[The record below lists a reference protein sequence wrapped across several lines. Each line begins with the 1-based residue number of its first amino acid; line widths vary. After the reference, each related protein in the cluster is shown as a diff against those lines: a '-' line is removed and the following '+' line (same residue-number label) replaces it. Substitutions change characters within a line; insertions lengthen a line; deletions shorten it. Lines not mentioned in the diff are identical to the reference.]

1 MLSEAFGATARTY
14 GYDSAGRLNLFDQTG
29 TGITRTS
36 ALGYNDSGRVKKE
49 VTNSVTRN
57 FTYDAAGQVTATSGV
72 EGPRAYTYD
81 QLGRRTTET
90 VGAQT
95 STFTYNAASELLAR
109 TVTAGGG
116 QSTAYTY
123 DLSGRRVTETMGS
136 NTKQLRYDTLGR
148 LSETVESGTVRAFGY
163 NAGGLVERVVS
174 TGTKQGASW
183 IDWDD
188 TDSLVGINTP
198 EIGYSTYTGNNGVWG
213 VRSVGSNVVGVGVDW
228 MGSVLATGPGGNQA
242 TASTYDVYGRQVGTP
257 GTGIGATGVSV
268 GYRGEVTVDNHVLL
282 RARVYAP
289 NTGQFLTKDPV
300 AGRPGF
306 TTLTNPYHYADNDPI
321 GRYDPSGMV
330 SLPSPGDIFNAGKAA
345 VGTVVDAGGTAV
357 GMVVD
362 GAGAVVDG
370 VRTVIDHR
378 HIIAKKVTNW
388 IQDNVSK
395 IAVAAAVI
403 VGAACMLFS
412 GGSAVVLCAGLAH
425 SVYGATHTIVENC
438 VGTTRSQCAQGV
450 VKAVAID
457 IAFTVVGG
465 AAFKAAKVVGR
476 IASPLI
482 KQVGPVFKPLQTLVQ
497 RLPTPTNLRAV
508 FTNRMAQQNQSGAI
522 RLPGGNP
529 HTPGAPKVVVV
540 GRNMDDRVLPYVAKH
555 GYDYYKGTP
564 TIIPRSLDRV
574 APNMLRRIDLWF
586 NKRWINS
593 QMRQGKRIIDI
604 GEPEGY
610 QPSVFYEMERI
621 QLDGYWNYVQ
631 DPQP

>member
-1 MLSEAFGATARTY
+1 MC
-14 GYDSAGRLNLFDQTG
+14 
-29 TGITRTS
+29 
-36 ALGYNDSGRVKKE
+36 
-49 VTNSVTRN
+49 
-57 FTYDAAGQVTATSGV
+57 
-72 EGPRAYTYD
+72 RACS
-81 QLGRRTTET
+81 QC
-90 VGAQT
+90 
-95 STFTYNAASELLAR
+95 
-109 TVTAGGG
+109 
-116 QSTAYTY
+116 
-123 DLSGRRVTETMGS
+123 
-136 NTKQLRYDTLGR
+136 
-148 LSETVESGTVRAFGY
+148 
-163 NAGGLVERVVS
+163 
-174 TGTKQGASW
+174 
-183 IDWDD
+183 I
-188 TDSLVGINTP
+188 
-198 EIGYSTYTGNNGVWG
+198 
-213 VRSVGSNVVGVGVDW
+213 
-228 MGSVLATGPGGNQA
+228 
-242 TASTYDVYGRQVGTP
+242 
-257 GTGIGATGVSV
+257 
-268 GYRGEVTVDNHVLL
+268 RGD
-282 RARVYAP
+282 
-289 NTGQFLTKDPV
+289 
-300 AGRPGF
+300 
-306 TTLTNPYHYADNDPI
+306 
-321 GRYDPSGMV
+321 
-330 SLPSPGDIFNAGKAA
+330 
-345 VGTVVDAGGTAV
+345 
-357 GMVVD
+357 
-362 GAGAVVDG
+362 
-370 VRTVIDHR
+370 
-378 HIIAKKVTNW
+378 
-388 IQDNVSK
+388 
-395 IAVAAAVI
+395 
-403 VGAACMLFS
+403 
-412 GGSAVVLCAGLAH
+412 
-425 SVYGATHTIVENC
+425 THTIVENC